1 MGCTRSVLLFQNR
14 LMLQVRLITSIPW
27 HRNRN
32 TFSEEKG
39 QLSHILTPVMYKTF
53 GYYWYKMSPQMP
65 RQQNHNHIHQKTQFW
80 YYCKYLCYR
89 LCYRLCLCKMNLWLF
104 CWKKMIKK
112 KKRKEK
118 KMCADDSKWDFTI
131 QEFHRLLSNRR
142 NQMLTV
148 ESTSCRWLD
157 IKNKY

>member
-14 LMLQVRLITSIPW
+14 LMLQVRLITSIPR
-27 HRNRN
+27 HRHRN

-39 QLSHILTPVMYKTF
+39 QLSHILTPVMNKTF

-112 KKRKEK
+112 RKE
-118 KMCADDSKWDFTI
+118 
-131 QEFHRLLSNRR
+131 N
-142 NQMLTV
+142 V
-148 ESTSCRWLD
+148 CRWFQVGFHHTGISSPFIQPSESDVDCREHKLPMVGYQ
-157 IKNKY
+157 K